1 MNTALAPF
9 AALEIAS
16 ADGARAAISPHGAHL
31 LSWMPRDGGERL
43 YLSGKAQA
51 GPGRTIRGGVPVVFP
66 QFAFEGPLPKHGFV
80 RAMPWSLLDHGRHGD
95 GSGHARYGIRDDVQ
109 TRALWPHPFSAELE
123 ATVLGERLT
132 IALQIRNSGD
142 AVMRFTAALHSYL
155 RVADIDEVRVDG
167 LRGVRYRDKVRGD
180 SMHVEANASL
190 AIVGEVDRV
199 YFDAPAELTMRDGG
213 RTLAIRHTGFAD
225 TVVWNPG
232 AAKAAELQDLDDG
245 GWRRMLCIEA
255 AAVGTPIQL
264 APGQA
269 WRGSQTL
276 EAR

>member
-1 MNTALAPF
+1 MKTSLAPF
-9 AALEIAS
+9 SALEIAS
-16 ADGARAAISPHGAHL
+16 IDGARAAISPHGAHL
-31 LSWMPRDGGERL
+31 LSWIPRRGGERL
-43 YLSGKAQA
+43 YLSGRAQA

-66 QFAFEGPLPKHGFV
+66 QFALEGPLPKHGFV
-80 RAMPWSLLDHGRHGD
+80 RDAPWSLIEHGRLRD
-95 GSGHARYGIRDDVQ
+95 GSGHARYGIRDDAR

-132 IALQIRNSGD
+132 IELRIGNTGD
-142 AVMRFTAALHSYL
+142 AVMHFTAALHSYL
-155 RVADIDEVRVDG
+155 RVADIDDVRVDG

-180 SMHVEANASL
+180 REQIETDTSL
-190 AIVGEVDRV
+190 AIGGEVDRV
-199 YFDAPAELTMRDGG
+199 YFDAPPELTVCDGE
-213 RTLAIRHTGFAD
+213 RALAIRHAGFAD

-232 AAKAAELQDLDDG
+232 AGKAAGLKDLDDG

-264 APGQA
+264 APGQS
-269 WRGSQTL
+269 WHGSQTL